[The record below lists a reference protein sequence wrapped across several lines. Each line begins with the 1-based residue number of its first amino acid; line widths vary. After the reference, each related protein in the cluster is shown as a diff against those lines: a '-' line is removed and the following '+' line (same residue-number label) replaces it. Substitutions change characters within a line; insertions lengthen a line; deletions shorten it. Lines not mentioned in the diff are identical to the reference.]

1 MIDKFVDGYFFLSN
15 FYIAPVK
22 YGDYIYTSNEA
33 AFQAQKVGDN
43 ASRVDFCYLY
53 PSQAKSKGRHVT
65 LRSDWETVKDNIMYE
80 IVLAKFTQNENLR
93 KRLIATGNEELI
105 EGNDWGDQ
113 YWGVSNG
120 SGKNKLGQILMRVRE
135 EVKNL
140 G

>member
-1 MIDKFVDGYFFLSN
+1 MINQFRDDFFFLSN
-15 FYIAPVK
+15 FYAAPIR
-22 YGDYIYTSNEA
+22 YNGYSYRNTEA
-33 AFQAQKVGDN
+33 AFQAQKTLDEN
-43 ASRVDFCYLY
+43 QRVQFIQLN
-53 PSQAKSKGRHVT
+53 PSDAKRKGRHVN
-65 LRSDWETVKDNIMYE
+65 LRPDWEDVKDNIMYE
-80 IVLAKFTQNENLR
+80 IVLAKFTQNESLR